1 MKKQSFLTYLS
12 VVAVMACLFT
22 SCKKYINETPIT
34 STYDSKFW
42 TSQTSVNQATL
53 ALYKQLRDCFRDANI
68 DYNYNSHFIF
78 GDLASGMFLPASRE
92 WNYAT
97 ITKDQQY
104 DFSYVPYLEGALKNW
119 SRYYKLI
126 AQANLILERVP
137 QMSSSLFG
145 NDEKIQN
152 RYIGEALFMRAF
164 VYFYITRIWG
174 DPVYISK
181 TYNSSDYGNIQPVP
195 RTAEAT
201 VLDSCIVDLK
211 KAAGYLDYVNG
222 DPSKSIRANKGSIN
236 ALLAHIYAWKHD
248 YANAHLSCQEVINNG
263 GYGLETAASYKNI
276 WVGQSSSESIFEL
289 AMQFNENGIEES
301 MDFFGTFLKDDYIDN
316 YQNNCWVA
324 TKDYIEYLYDQQN
337 DMRFQNVLSKV
348 NASGGDKEGYLL
360 LKYTGF
366 KYKTPATQS
375 SPYINNNLP
384 VIRLAD
390 IYLLDAEALAMQG
403 DAGATG
409 PLNIV
414 KQRAGLAG
422 YSGPTDKV
430 SLANEILEE
439 RGRELIGEGQWFYDM
454 IRTEPVTHALEEWL
468 GYTPDRVAKKG
479 YYWPID
485 MGTLFKTDPL
495 LTQNPWW
502 ASH

>member
-1 MKKQSFLTYLS
+1 MKKYSFLKSLGI
-12 VVAVMACLFT
+12 VAVIACFCT
-22 SCKKYINETPIT
+22 SCKKYINEAPIT

-42 TSQTSVNQATL
+42 TSKTSVDQATL
-53 ALYKQLRDCFRDANI
+53 AMYKQLRDCFRDAGI
-68 DYNYNSHFIF
+68 DYNYNSYFIF
-78 GDLASGMFLPASRE
+78 GDLTSGMFLPASRE

-97 ITKDQQY
+97 ITTDRQY

-119 SRYYKLI
+119 SRFYKLI

-137 QMSSSLFG
+137 EMSTSLFG
-145 NDEKIQN
+145 SDEKVKN
-152 RYIGEALFMRAF
+152 SYVAEALFMRAY
-164 VYFYITRIWG
+164 VYFYITRVWG

-181 TYNSSDYGNIQPVP
+181 TYNSSDYGNIQPEP
-195 RTAEAT
+195 RTPEDK
-201 VLDSCIVDLK
+201 VLDNCIADLK
-211 KAAGYLDYVNG
+211 KAAEYLDYVNG
-222 DPSKSIRANKGSIN
+222 DPSKSIRANKGSVN

-248 YANAHLSCQEVINNG
+248 YANAHLVCQDVINNG
-263 GYGLETAASYKNI
+263 GYSLEPAASYKNI
-276 WVGQSSSESIFEL
+276 WAGQSSSESIFEL
-289 AMQFNENGIEES
+289 AMQFNENGSEENF
-301 MDFFGTFLKDDYIDN
+301 DFFGTFLKDSYIDN
-316 YQNNCWVA
+316 YRNNCWVA
-324 TKDYIEYLYDQQN
+324 SKDYIEYLYDQQN
-337 DMRFQNVLSKV
+337 DIRFQNILTHV
-348 NASGGDKEGYLL
+348 NASGGDKEGYLM
-360 LKYTGF
+360 LKYTDF
-366 KYKTPATQS
+366 KYKTAS
-375 SPYINNNLP
+375 NSGSRYINNNL
-384 VIRLAD
+384 VLFRLAD

-403 DAGATG
+403 DPNATG

-414 KQRAGLAG
+414 KQRAGLAP

-454 IRTEPVTHALEEWL
+454 IRTEPVTQALEEWL
-468 GYTPDRVAKKG
+468 GYSPDRVAKKG